1 MNSLFHNPELKRN
14 IWLEL
19 TPNRLITMPFVL
31 AAIFY
36 LTYLSE
42 DNFYKF
48 MEKLRTM
55 SVVAFGLIVF
65 IWGTKLASESVITE
79 VNDKTWDSQRL
90 TSISPSDMSIGKL
103 FGSTLY
109 TWYGGFFCAGAYII
123 SALYLPDSP
132 IRLKFL
138 LITVLASLLGH
149 AFSLNFSLIE
159 IRKNRDKEKIRTTF
173 FFLVG
178 PVLIFSLVSGFLFSG
193 LTGFIRKAEIP
204 VSWLGLDFSYSD
216 FMLFSVIFF
225 LLWSIIGVYRNM
237 RTEFQMTN
245 GPYVWLTFLIS
256 FMIYL
261 SGFLSNAED
270 LDPVKHGIIALYIS
284 YAVGVLI
291 TYFMVFSEP
300 KQIVEFRFL
309 ADKAKKGLWKEVGD
323 NLPLWFLSLG
333 VTVIL
338 CVAVLIL
345 SLLSTPI
352 EIKGQGEH
360 LPAFYALN
368 VLCFMIRDISL
379 LLYVNLKKDARRADI
394 ATVVYL
400 VILYGLVPS
409 ILGMSGLK
417 NLLPMFV
424 PMPDSNLITGT
435 LPILIQCA
443 IIIFF
448 LIERWNA
455 RNAEYL

>member
-1 MNSLFHNPELKRN
+1 
-14 IWLEL
+14 
-19 TPNRLITMPFVL
+19 
-31 AAIFY
+31 
-36 LTYLSE
+36 
-42 DNFYKF
+42 
-48 MEKLRTM
+48 
-55 SVVAFGLIVF
+55 
-65 IWGTKLASESVITE
+65 
-79 VNDKTWDSQRL
+79 
-90 TSISPSDMSIGKL
+90 
-103 FGSTLY
+103 
-109 TWYGGFFCAGAYII
+109 
-123 SALYLPDSP
+123 
-132 IRLKFL
+132 
-138 LITVLASLLGH
+138 
-149 AFSLNFSLIE
+149 
-159 IRKNRDKEKIRTTF
+159 
-173 FFLVG
+173 
-178 PVLIFSLVSGFLFSG
+178 
-193 LTGFIRKAEIP
+193 
-204 VSWLGLDFSYSD
+204 
-216 FMLFSVIFF
+216 MLFSVIFF